1 MPLRIVFIPALGSL
15 CASVG
20 TVLRKLVQPR
30 RTDFPSF
37 INAMIITGLGLYGL
51 GSMFW
56 IYGMSRQKLIS
67 VYPFTILSFMIVYL
81 VETLGLGERPTRLG
95 IIGVVLILAA
105 LPRRE
110 TPRERRRFLMKVIG
124 GRR

>member
-1 MPLRIVFIPALGSL
+1 VCLGWDCPAE
-15 CASVG
+15 ARATEAHRFSVLHQFNDYHR
-20 TVLRKLVQPR
+20 V
-30 RTDFPSF
+30 
-37 INAMIITGLGLYGL
+37 GLYGL

-81 VETLGLGERPTRLG
+81 VGTLGLGERPTGLG